1 MTNPGQQPYQ
11 DPNQQ
16 YGGPQAQPQQAPQAQ
31 QAPEPE
37 TMLAPPKA
45 VDLVE
50 PEKAAAMV
58 PIDDQ
63 AKQVATTEATQTVA
77 RFEEIDPNDPQ
88 FRARLKEITNMGR
101 EESMKATQ
109 VSNSILQRPS
119 LAGKDSSQ
127 TKVGNTLVELRQTI
141 TDLDPHR
148 ADLKG
153 AKKVLKWLPGG
164 DKVDRYFMKYQSSQ
178 THLNS
183 IIAALESGQDD
194 LRKDNAG
201 IQLEQTR
208 LWDALLRLRELDEK
222 MTQLDGA
229 IEQRVAELQ
238 ARGETEKADAMK
250 SQVLFTVRQRRQDLA
265 TEIAVA
271 TQGYM
276 SLGLVLQNND
286 QLIQAVDRAKSTTV
300 AALYTAVIVSEALA
314 RQKLVLDQINALRST
329 TSNMIEA
336 TSKQLRT
343 QGAEINAKSTESLVE
358 VEKLENAFTNVF
370 ATMDAIDSYRA
381 AATDSMAQ
389 TISSLQTQIK
399 RAEPYMERA
408 RKEQIESNE
417 SRNSGQLPGRS

>member
-31 QAPEPE
+31 QAPEPK

-58 PIDDQ
+58 PIDEQ

>member
-58 PIDDQ
+58 PIDEQ

-88 FRARLKEITNMGR
+88 FRARLKEITNLGR

>member
-58 PIDDQ
+58 PIDEQ

-77 RFEEIDPNDPQ
+77 HFEEIDPNDPQ

>member
-1 MTNPGQQPYQ
+1 MTNPELQQ
-11 DPNQQ
+11 
-16 YGGPQAQPQQAPQAQ
+16 
-31 QAPEPE
+31 
-37 TMLAPPKA
+37 MLAPPKP
-45 VDLVE
+45 VDVVE

-58 PIDDQ
+58 PIDEQ
-63 AKQVATTEATQTVA
+63 AKQVATSEASKTLAT
-77 RFEEIDPNDPQ
+77 FEEVDPNDPA

-101 EESMKATQ
+101 EESMKAAQ

-141 TDLDPHR
+141 TELDPHR

-153 AKKVLKWLPGG
+153 AKKLLKWMPGG
-164 DKVDRYFMKYQSSQ
+164 DKVDRYFMKYASSQ
-178 THLNS
+178 THLNT
-183 IIAALESGQDD
+183 IIASLESGQDD

-208 LWDALLRLRELDEK
+208 LWEALLRLRELDEK
-222 MTQLDGA
+222 MTQLDAA
-229 IEQRVAELQ
+229 IEQRVAELS
-238 ARGETEKADAMK
+238 ARGDAQKADAMK

-336 TSKQLRT
+336 TSQQLRT
-343 QGAEINAKSTESLVE
+343 QGAEINAKSTEALVE

-370 ATMDAIDSYRA
+370 ATMDAIDSYRS
-381 AATDSMAQ
+381 AATDSMAA
-389 TISSLQTQIK
+389 TITSLQTQIK

-408 RKEQIESNE
+408 RKQQIENDEARS
-417 SRNSGQLPGRS
+417 SRGQLPGSSS

>member
-1 MTNPGQQPYQ
+1 
-11 DPNQQ
+11 
-16 YGGPQAQPQQAPQAQ
+16 
-31 QAPEPE
+31 
-37 TMLAPPKA
+37 MLAPPKA

-58 PIDDQ
+58 PIDEQ

>member
-58 PIDDQ
+58 PIDEQ

>member
-45 VDLVE
+45 VYLVE

-58 PIDDQ
+58 PIDEQ

>member
-31 QAPEPE
+31 QAPEPQ

-58 PIDDQ
+58 PIDEQ

-238 ARGETEKADAMK
+238 ARGDTEKADAMK

>member
-1 MTNPGQQPYQ
+1 
-11 DPNQQ
+11 
-16 YGGPQAQPQQAPQAQ
+16 
-31 QAPEPE
+31 
-37 TMLAPPKA
+37 MLAPPKA
-45 VDLVE
+45 VDVVE

-58 PIDDQ
+58 PIDEQ

-238 ARGETEKADAMK
+238 ARGDTEKADAMK

>member
-58 PIDDQ
+58 PIDEQ

-88 FRARLKEITNMGR
+88 FRARLKEITNLGR

-238 ARGETEKADAMK
+238 ARGDTEKADAMK

>member
-45 VDLVE
+45 VDLIE

-58 PIDDQ
+58 PIDEQ

-88 FRARLKEITNMGR
+88 FRARLKEITNLGR

>member
-45 VDLVE
+45 VALVE

-58 PIDDQ
+58 PIDEQ

>member
-58 PIDDQ
+58 PIDEQ

-148 ADLKG
+148 VDLKG

-178 THLNS
+178 THLNT
-183 IIAALESGQDD
+183 IIASLESGQDD

>member
-58 PIDDQ
+58 PIDEQ

-178 THLNS
+178 THLHS

-229 IEQRVAELQ
+229 IEQRVAALQ

>member
-16 YGGPQAQPQQAPQAQ
+16 YGGAQAQPQQAPQAQ

-45 VDLVE
+45 VDVVE

-58 PIDDQ
+58 PIDEQ

-238 ARGETEKADAMK
+238 ARGDTEKADAMK

>member
-1 MTNPGQQPYQ
+1 MTNPE
-11 DPNQQ
+11 
-16 YGGPQAQPQQAPQAQ
+16 PQQ
-31 QAPEPE
+31 
-37 TMLAPPKA
+37 MLAPPKA
-45 VDLVE
+45 VELVE

-58 PIDDQ
+58 PIDE
-63 AKQVATTEATQTVA
+63 AHKQVAVSEASKTVA
-77 RFEEIDPNDPQ
+77 KFEEIDPNDPA
-88 FRARLKEITNMGR
+88 FRARLKEITSMGR
-101 EESMKATQ
+101 EESMKAAQ

-119 LAGKDSSQ
+119 LAGKDNAQ

-153 AKKVLKWLPGG
+153 AKKLLKWMPGG
-164 DKVDRYFMKYQSSQ
+164 DKIDRYFMKYQSSQ
-178 THLNS
+178 THLNT

-208 LWDALLRLRELDEK
+208 LWESLLRLRELDEK
-222 MTQLDGA
+222 ISQLDAA
-229 IEQRVAELQ
+229 IEKRVGELQ
-238 ARGETEKADAMK
+238 ARGDAPKAEAMK

-336 TSKQLRT
+336 TSKQLRE
-343 QGAEINAKSTESLVE
+343 QGAEINAKSTEALVE

-370 ATMDAIDSYRA
+370 ATMDAIDSYRS
-381 AATDSMAQ
+381 AATDSMAM
-389 TISSLQTQIK
+389 TINTLQQQIQ

-408 RKEQIESNE
+408 RKQQVESNE
-417 SRNSGQLPGRS
+417 TNRGQLPGGSY

>member
-1 MTNPGQQPYQ
+1 
-11 DPNQQ
+11 
-16 YGGPQAQPQQAPQAQ
+16 
-31 QAPEPE
+31 
-37 TMLAPPKA
+37 MLAPPKA

-58 PIDDQ
+58 PIDEQ

-238 ARGETEKADAMK
+238 ARGDTEKADAMK

>member
-31 QAPEPE
+31 QAPEPK

-58 PIDDQ
+58 PIDEQ

-238 ARGETEKADAMK
+238 ARGDTEKADAMK

>member
-37 TMLAPPKA
+37 TMLAPPTA

-58 PIDDQ
+58 PIDEQ

-229 IEQRVAELQ
+229 IEQRVAALQ

>member
-45 VDLVE
+45 VDLIE

-58 PIDDQ
+58 PIDEQ

>member
-45 VDLVE
+45 VALVE

-58 PIDDQ
+58 PIDEQ

-238 ARGETEKADAMK
+238 ARGDTEKADAMK

>member
-11 DPNQQ
+11 DPNQR

-58 PIDDQ
+58 PIDEQ

-164 DKVDRYFMKYQSSQ
+164 GKVDRYFMKYQSSQ